1 MKRRKLDFTKDFL
14 REIAKLPPKHFKQV
28 VGKALVL
35 LIEVEPP
42 DSKQL
47 EGYDGLWRSTSANTG
62 SSMRTTTR
70 SCSRHRRQAQRW
82 RGVSLACTENGRL
95 NGDAAPDL
103 C

>member
-47 EGYDGLWRSTSANTG
+47 EGYDGLWRSTPANTG

-70 SCSRHRRQAQRW
+70 SCSSSSPASATMARCIACLHGEWEAERRRRA
-82 RGVSLACTENGRL
+82 
-95 NGDAAPDL
+95 
-103 C
+103 

>member
-47 EGYDGLWRSTSANTG
+47 EGYDGLWR
-62 SSMRTTTR
+62 
-70 SCSRHRRQAQRW
+70 
-82 RGVSLACTENGRL
+82 
-95 NGDAAPDL
+95 
-103 C
+103 